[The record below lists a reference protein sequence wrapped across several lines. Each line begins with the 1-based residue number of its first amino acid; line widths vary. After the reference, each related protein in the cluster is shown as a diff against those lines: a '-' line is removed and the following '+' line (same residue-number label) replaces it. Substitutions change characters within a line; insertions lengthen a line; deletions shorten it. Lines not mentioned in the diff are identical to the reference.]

1 MEQQTRIP
9 FFPIFSGGTFYPETL
24 SRILSA
30 FYVSNQKQLTI
41 REIRNKTN
49 LSNKEILTGLQF
61 LSGLGEVT
69 NMSKDKL
76 SSDYFSFNVPGNIE
90 NLKENIKKSKDLI
103 TVIEQILDRRDSS
116 NQKLNTF
123 IKDTIVFYSEVLDF
137 MDIKIKEHFKLTNF

>member
-41 REIRNKTN
+41 RALRNKTN
-49 LSNKEILTGLQF
+49 LTNKEIRTGLQF

-69 NMSKDKL
+69 KMSKDTL
-76 SSDYFSFNVPGNIE
+76 SSAYFSFNVPGNIE
-90 NLKENIKKSKDLI
+90 NLKGNIKKSKDLL
-103 TVIEQILDRRDSS
+103 TVLEQILDRRDSS
-116 NQKLNTF
+116 DQKLNTF

-137 MDIKIKEHFKLTNF
+137 MDIKIKEHFKPTNF